1 MPNDLPSLL
10 DGAGPNKYFNS
21 LIYHLKKQVNLKT
34 YRQNVPGQHKLQNIN
49 PRQNL
54 LHDPESIVNISP

>member
-21 LIYHLKKQVNLKT
+21 LIYHLKKQKPALNS
-34 YRQNVPGQHKLQNIN
+34 RQFYNTGC
-49 PRQNL
+49 
-54 LHDPESIVNISP
+54 S